1 MKQYVLDTN
10 IVSYC
15 LKGFFDLETKIEMVL
30 DNGDKIILSPVT
42 LYEILRGLYAV
53 KANRRLVLFMTLC
66 RQFEEK
72 DITKDDWIEAAKL
85 YAENLSHPISESDL
99 LQAAFC
105 IHNGYILVTHN
116 TKHFEHL
123 RNLSLEDW
131 IDNDKK

>member
-15 LKGFFDLETKIEMVL
+15 LKGLFDLERKIESVL
-30 DNGDKIILSPVT
+30 DNGDAIILSPIT

-53 KANRRLVLFMTLC
+53 KANRRLALFSALC

-72 DITKDDWIEAAKL
+72 NIVIDDWIEAAKL
-85 YAENLSHPISESDL
+85 YAENMGRPMSESDL

-105 IHNGYILVTHN
+105 IRNGYTLVTHN
-116 TKHFEHL
+116 AKHFEHL
-123 RNLSLEDW
+123 QRLVFEDW
-131 IDNDKK
+131 VMDR